1 MHSTKWGFALGATL
15 LAVAMSVGCSGGD
28 NGTPG
33 ATGAPGE
40 AGPPGTEGPQ
50 GAAGEAGSPG
60 PAGGPSDAGVAIS
73 VYNPALDLALTIDSA
88 SIDATQTATVTF
100 QLTDKSK
107 VPVPLPITSDGRIGT
122 YTDGGAATDGG
133 VLFVADQV
141 TISFVLAWLDQTAS
155 GGPGDYTPYTFAA
168 VSGGSIDA
176 GTAFKAAADSGG
188 AFASSAKGA
197 GWYTYTFKTKM
208 DVAPANAGKTHTV
221 GAMALRTVPGSVPQ
235 YYPANAEFNFLPA
248 GGAVTVTREI
258 VLAGNCDGC
267 HGDLGH
273 HGRAE
278 NGAHAARHDILL
290 CSLCHNPTTTNLAS
304 GNTISLGSMIHKIHA
319 GNAPFGGAAPLTTAW
334 TLPSY
339 AERTDAGTPLYPY
352 RIDSTDYSTVVYP
365 QDPGNCAK
373 CHGGAK
379 DVAVSQTPTRA
390 ACTTCHDRTYF
401 TTTAPTNPP
410 SALWKPH
417 AVGPE
422 STDTA
427 CLDCHGPGKVGDLTR
442 VHHFANKSVAL
453 AINRAAID
461 PTTHQLV
468 MVFDLA
474 VTDNTQAPPVT
485 THGDTS
491 LLGGKGALSI
501 ILGGPTSD
509 FDYGHNKNNSFAVF
523 SGSGGATAGTLT
535 QDTTTK
541 LYTFTTTEHDF
552 DTVTGLTGTWGVGM
566 QGTAQAVVVT
576 GTAPRYAAPNP
587 VVYFNAKD
595 NTVGAS
601 PRASVTTS
609 NCNSCHEAIPGHGGT
624 RNNTQLCQLCH
635 QPSQAD
641 EGIPGNLQTVGQTVP
656 ENSVD
661 LKVFIH
667 DIHLGQAVPGNS
679 PGRSPGNTSWYA
691 NGDFTN
697 TVRYP
702 DTLKNCQHCH
712 AAGGNVLPMA
722 EPTAQATQSKL
733 VICNASPCT
742 TAANDTTTTT
752 YTGPIAAA
760 CTACHDS
767 PSTYAH
773 TRLQTLNAGAS
784 APLTLSNP
792 SGFAESCETCHGVGA
807 EFDVAVVHALP

>member
-168 VSGGSIDA
+168 VSGGSL
-176 GTAFKAAADSGG
+176 
-188 AFASSAKGA
+188 
-197 GWYTYTFKTKM
+197 
-208 DVAPANAGKTHTV
+208 NAGKTHPV

-410 SALWKPH
+410 SA
-417 AVGPE
+417 
-422 STDTA
+422 
-427 CLDCHGPGKVGDLTR
+427 
-442 VHHFANKSVAL
+442 
-453 AINRAAID
+453 
-461 PTTHQLV
+461 
-468 MVFDLA
+468 
-474 VTDNTQAPPVT
+474 
-485 THGDTS
+485 
-491 LLGGKGALSI
+491 
-501 ILGGPTSD
+501 
-509 FDYGHNKNNSFAVF
+509 
-523 SGSGGATAGTLT
+523 
-535 QDTTTK
+535 
-541 LYTFTTTEHDF
+541 
-552 DTVTGLTGTWGVGM
+552 
-566 QGTAQAVVVT
+566 
-576 GTAPRYAAPNP
+576 
-587 VVYFNAKD
+587 
-595 NTVGAS
+595 
-601 PRASVTTS
+601 
-609 NCNSCHEAIPGHGGT
+609 
-624 RNNTQLCQLCH
+624 
-635 QPSQAD
+635 
-641 EGIPGNLQTVGQTVP
+641 
-656 ENSVD
+656 
-661 LKVFIH
+661 
-667 DIHLGQAVPGNS
+667 
-679 PGRSPGNTSWYA
+679 
-691 NGDFTN
+691 
-697 TVRYP
+697 
-702 DTLKNCQHCH
+702 
-712 AAGGNVLPMA
+712 
-722 EPTAQATQSKL
+722 
-733 VICNASPCT
+733 
-742 TAANDTTTTT
+742 
-752 YTGPIAAA
+752 
-760 CTACHDS
+760 
-767 PSTYAH
+767 
-773 TRLQTLNAGAS
+773 
-784 APLTLSNP
+784 
-792 SGFAESCETCHGVGA
+792 
-807 EFDVAVVHALP
+807 